1 MERIGYDDLDRLAVE
16 EVRSPMLAVMEDRQV
31 FKTYRLGDGRF
42 VLEDGCDNFFR
53 VAVTADELR
62 ALAAELV
69 ELAGK

>member
-1 MERIGYDDLDRLAVE
+1 MERIGYDDLDRLTVE
-16 EVRSPMLAVMEDRQV
+16 EVRSPMLAAMWDRQV
-31 FKTYRLGDGRF
+31 FKTYRLNDGRF
-42 VLEDGCDNFFR
+42 VLEEACDGCFR